1 MALNFDSLVI
11 DRVVD
16 GIAEDFSGNLLYR
29 LNQLSNVSINTSA
42 ETKDKTDANGVLIKR
57 FFTAKTVEFSAE
69 SNVLSLS
76 LMAAQ
81 NGSTKEIA
89 TTDNK
94 LPMPKCLPIT
104 TAGIKEYT
112 LKQKPLAPLTK
123 IYAVEKNGTL
133 GKVYEVDTAANAD
146 KFSYDAATGK
156 ITFPTGELP
165 AELFVKYDYET
176 DSGIKVYNRADEFP
190 KTVKLT
196 LRVLVADTCSV
207 DTVRLA
213 YVVFPSFQISP
224 DCDLTLD
231 TESTQAFSGA
241 AQADYCAAN
250 QDLYYI
256 ALAEDDLQ

>member
-1 MALNFDSLVI
+1 MALNFDSLII

-16 GIAEDFSGNLLYR
+16 GVAENSNGDLRYR
-29 LNQLSNVSINTSA
+29 LTNLSNVSIDTSA

-57 FFTAKTVEFSAE
+57 FFTAKTIEVSAE

-76 LMAAQ
+76 LMADQ

-89 TTDNK
+89 TTDK
-94 LPMPKCLPIT
+94 KIVMPKCLPIA

-123 IYAVEKNGTL
+123 IYAVESNGTL
-133 GKVYEVDTAANAD
+133 GKAYEVDTAAGAD

-190 KTVKLT
+190 RTVKLT

-207 DTVRLA
+207 DTMRLA
-213 YVVFPSFQISP
+213 YIVFPSFQMSP
-224 DCDLTLD
+224 DCNLTLD

-241 AQADYCAAN
+241 AQVDYCAAN
-250 QDLYYI
+250 KDLYYI
-256 ALAEDDLQ
+256 ALAEDDFQ